1 MASIFLGQ
9 HNCSLFATLNLI
21 DLNYPTVKLAG
32 MFIYCMHI
40 QYHCFMSLDY
50 CNTCIILFQMNALA
64 VVGNQ
69 AFTVMSV
76 KQLDVMSAVI
86 YGTSTQVD

>member
-1 MASIFLGQ
+1 
-9 HNCSLFATLNLI
+9 
-21 DLNYPTVKLAG
+21 
-32 MFIYCMHI
+32 
-40 QYHCFMSLDY
+40 
-50 CNTCIILFQMNALA
+50 MNALA